1 VPVLD
6 HFADVADSSRFLP
19 LSDDW
24 HILVSDVVNSSA
36 AIADGRYKAVNLAGA
51 ATISAVANALEGE
64 LPLFV
69 FGGDGAR
76 FTVSPDQA
84 QEASDALTRTAAW
97 AGRDLDLQLRVG
109 MARVAEARAAGH
121 DVRVAFWQASDHV
134 RYAMF
139 TGGGLE
145 WVEAR
150 LKEGTFR
157 IPPAA
162 DESQPDLTGLSCQ
175 WGAIRPKK
183 GRILSLIVKKAAGAS
198 EVRFAAVTSR
208 VVALLEHAANLNPVP
223 VEGPEVRWPSGAIAL
238 QSRVARKGQPAW
250 RRRVHVL
257 AGAALAWVL
266 FKFGLRLGRFDAKR
280 YRREIA
286 LNTDFRKFDD
296 ALMMTVDCSPQT
308 VKSLRALLD
317 EAASEGV
324 IDFGL
329 HVQDRALMTCV
340 VPSVFSPD
348 HIHFVDGADG
358 GYASAARQLS
368 ARRGPDRTNG

>member
-1 VPVLD
+1 LSQPWIATVPVLD
-6 HFADVADSSRFLP
+6 HFAEVADSSRFLAIP
-19 LSDDW
+19 DDW
-24 HILVSDVVNSSA
+24 HIGVSDVVNSSV
-36 AIADGRYKAVNLAGA
+36 AIADGRYKVVNLTGA
-51 ATISAVANALEGE
+51 ATISAVANALEGK

-69 FGGDGAR
+69 FGGDGAS
-76 FTVSPDQA
+76 FAVSPDQA
-84 QEASDALTRTAAW
+84 RAASDALTRTAAW

-121 DVRVAFWQASDHV
+121 DVRVAFWQASNHA

-150 LKEGTFR
+150 LKEGAFR

-162 DESQPDLTGLSCQ
+162 DESKPDLTGLSCQ
-175 WGAIRPKK
+175 WGPIRPKK

-208 VVALLEHAANLNPVP
+208 VVALLEPAANLNPVP
-223 VEGPEVRWPSGAIAL
+223 VEGPEVRWPSGAISL
-238 QSRVARKGQPAW
+238 QSRVPHKGQAGW

-257 AGAALAWVL
+257 AGATLAWLL

-296 ALMMTVDCSPQT
+296 ALMMTVDCLPQT
-308 VKSLRALLD
+308 VESLRA
-317 EAASEGV
+317 
-324 IDFGL
+324 
-329 HVQDRALMTCV
+329 C
-340 VPSVFSPD
+340 
-348 HIHFVDGADG
+348 
-358 GYASAARQLS
+358 
-368 ARRGPDRTNG
+368 